1 MDMVTVTL
9 PEWLIWFL
17 VVMAVLETVLVLS
30 KITIIWM
37 GWQIK
42 RLKGEFPPISE
53 LFFGR
58 KKK

>member
-1 MDMVTVTL
+1 MDMVTIVI
-9 PEWLIWFL
+9 PEWVVWL
-17 VVMAVLETVLVLS
+17 VVVVAILETILVLC